1 MIEASSSV
9 THLPNRIVQSRGF
22 QAFTGDLGSRLRAG
36 SHLILY
42 GPRGSGKSTLLTIL
56 SEENRSIGAPCCIA
70 PVTTGLADIVAALA
84 QAYPGADIEGLGR
97 RDARAR
103 LRRAADRTS
112 GVLLL
117 DHATGITTAMLGY
130 LRRLRGG
137 IAGALL
143 VVDVDTAH
151 ERERLRAWHVGA
163 LSIRMPPASDRQMHQ
178 LLMAA
183 IQTANLPEVEPK
195 MAQQIAHAA
204 RGRIGWLN
212 GCIHRLEMQE
222 YWRDGRL
229 HLAALCTDT
238 EIETRESRCGPRMS
252 WRSEAT

>member
-1 MIEASSSV
+1 
-9 THLPNRIVQSRGF
+9 
-22 QAFTGDLGSRLRAG
+22 
-36 SHLILY
+36 
-42 GPRGSGKSTLLTIL
+42 
-56 SEENRSIGAPCCIA
+56 
-70 PVTTGLADIVAALA
+70 
-84 QAYPGADIEGLGR
+84 
-97 RDARAR
+97 
-103 LRRAADRTS
+103 
-112 GVLLL
+112 
-117 DHATGITTAMLGY
+117 MLGY